1 MIATDNGFTQ
11 DVKTLLSVG
20 NLEER
25 LRIMRDIPEE
35 ERAAFIFKGIARSLA
50 DFMMRPET
58 PAFVA
63 QIVGRALTDHVD
75 WEEVSRWCVVNH
87 ESN

>member
-1 MIATDNGFTQ
+1 MITTDNGFTQ

-20 NLEER
+20 DTKER
-25 LRIMRDIPEE
+25 MRIMREVDDED
-35 ERAAFIFKGIARSLA
+35 RAAFIFKGIARSLA
-50 DFMMRPET
+50 DFMLRPET

-63 QIVGRALTDHVD
+63 QIVGRALADHVD
-75 WEEVSRWCVVNH
+75 WEEVSKWCVIDP